1 MEESHEK
8 NIIIVAADV
17 SPPCIL
23 EALADACYES
33 GYPLIVAT
41 SYGLIGSVRLQLPAE
56 GVILLQP
63 KPTNFPP
70 DLRLVTSLPSLRQLF
85 DSIELDKLDDQQHG
99 HVPYPYPV
107 LLIKAIDRYHE
118 EKSKSA
124 LKDTNNSISSADKGR
139 ILPKTFTEK

>member
-33 GYPLIVAT
+33 GYPLMVAT

-99 HVPYPYPV
+99 HVPYPV
-107 LLIKAIDRYHE
+107 LLIKAIDRSHE
-118 EKSKSA
+118 DKSNAA
-124 LKDTNNSISSADKGR
+124 LKDTNNSISSADKR
-139 ILPKTFTEK
+139 RC

>member
-70 DLRLVTSLPSLRQLF
+70 DLRKDGIESCKQLLR
-85 DSIELDKLDDQQHG
+85 
-99 HVPYPYPV
+99 
-107 LLIKAIDRYHE
+107 
-118 EKSKSA
+118 
-124 LKDTNNSISSADKGR
+124 TNNVETNFRYVGLHFIRQD
-139 ILPKTFTEK
+139 IQ